1 MLTFEHLI
9 IFSTDEVHVNL
20 FDRFV
25 LWFYYTFDSF
35 YDLNYLIQQIISN
48 WKTD

>member
-1 MLTFEHLI
+1 M
-9 IFSTDEVHVNL
+9 EVHVNL

-25 LWFYYTFDSF
+25 LWFCYTLILF
-35 YDLNYLIQQIISN
+35 YDLDYLIQQIISN